1 MAQLTSDNIQITSTS
16 PVGATLA
23 TDYGGDNVGHFQ
35 EIKIN
40 TGGDGVDSL
49 MTNAAPVPIM
59 HTNAAGFGSIPVAG
73 NTSGTLPV
81 QVLITGGASF
91 DVSNVTIGGGTLDKV
106 VGGTLD
112 FVSTVKGFADGAT
125 ISVASSGL
133 LGITA
138 QITGDVKLAA
148 STNNIGDVDVL
159 TVAIPSTHPSNST
172 GFTTGFLFA
181 QKSTGSTAVAQQ
193 TLPARTFATGFR
205 ITNFGPATA
214 FIGCTFDTGITS
226 ANNGYA
232 LQAFDSLFIEASN
245 SNGIRATCTGT
256 GTADIR
262 IVGT

>member
-1 MAQLTSDNIQITSTS
+1 MAQLTSDNIQITSTTPS
-16 PVGATLA
+16 GATLA

-49 MTNAAPVPIM
+49 MTNAAPIPVM
-59 HTNAAGFGSIPVAG
+59 HTNAAGFGSVPVAG
-73 NTSGTLPV
+73 NTQGTLPV
-81 QVLITGGASF
+81 QVQITGGASF

-112 FVSTVKGFADGAT
+112 FVSTIKAYGGGAT
-125 ISVASSGL
+125 LSVQSVTGGTFA
-133 LGITA
+133 
-138 QITGDVKLAA
+138 ITGDVKLMP
-148 STNNIGDVDVL
+148 SSNNIGDVDVL

-193 TLPARTFATGFR
+193 TLPARTFSTGFR
-205 ITNFGPATA
+205 ITNFGPNTA
-214 FIGCTFDTGITS
+214 FIGCTFDTAITS
-226 ANNGYA
+226 GNNGYA
-232 LQAFDSLFIEASN
+232 LQAFDSLFVEASN
-245 SNGIRATCTGT
+245 SNGIRAVCVGT